1 MAERSRLNENGRKRF
16 VQIGGM
22 VVVIGLALFLSSWR
36 LDWWNGWAYVGLY
49 VGSIAAGG
57 VWMIRNRPEVI
68 NERGRRDEKT
78 KIFDRVIAPFYTLV
92 GLAQFVVAG
101 LDERFGWSDV
111 PLVLEILGG
120 IGLVVSMAA
129 VYWVMANN
137 PFLAQTVRIRTDRGH
152 QVATT
157 GPYRIVRH
165 PMYAGSLYFCWTTAF
180 LLGSWWTFPVTA
192 LSMII
197 LVVRTALEDRTLR
210 RELPGY
216 DEYAARVR
224 YRLIPGV
231 W

>member
-1 MAERSRLNENGRKRF
+1 
-16 VQIGGM
+16 
-22 VVVIGLALFLSSWR
+22 
-36 LDWWNGWAYVGLY
+36 
-49 VGSIAAGG
+49 
-57 VWMIRNRPEVI
+57 MIRNRPEVV

-78 KIFDRVIAPFYTLV
+78 KTFDRVIAPFYALV
-92 GLAQFVVAG
+92 GLAQFIVAG
-101 LDERFGWSDV
+101 FDERFGWSDV

-120 IGLVVSMAA
+120 IGLVISMAA
-129 VYWVMANN
+129 VFWVMANN

-152 QVATT
+152 RVATT

-165 PMYAGSLYFCWTTAF
+165 PMYAGSLYFFWTTAF
-180 LLGSWWTFPVTA
+180 LLDSWWAFLVSV

-224 YRLIPGV
+224 YRLIRGV